1 MNKTDDSIVLAER
14 QVAERRA
21 ALRGQYRALEGKVRR
36 TASSPAIL
44 VGVLLGAIVIAYFA
58 VGRIG
63 KPRPRAE
70 GSSAGLITQVLKT
83 AQLALPLVGAL
94 KAARE
99 AKAARK
105 TVSHATGTPEATPGE
120 TG

>member
-1 MNKTDDSIVLAER
+1 MNSSDESIALAER
-14 QVAERRA
+14 QVAERKA
-21 ALRGQYRALEGKVRR
+21 ALRGQYQALEARYGARQARPV
-36 TASSPAIL
+36 L

-58 VGRIG
+58 VGRMG
-63 KPRPRAE
+63 KPKPRAE
-70 GSSAGLITQVLKT
+70 ASGAGLLSQVLRT

-105 TVSHATGTPEATPGE
+105 TVSRATGTPEATPRRQG
-120 TG
+120 